1 MKETNQYGQRRLIVK
16 SDLLYNFVTS
26 PVTVIAA
33 FLTFVIVC
41 SAVFAPFLTPHDPFN
56 PGTLELRDAYKPP
69 VWIEGG
75 VNEFPLGTDDQGH
88 DVLASMM
95 YGSRISLFVGFFAVF
110 IAMFI
115 GVSLGTLSG
124 YIGGKLD
131 MVLMRLADAQITIPA
146 LLIALLLNGVLR
158 TILPLDTR
166 SNLSVPIL
174 VLSIAFAT
182 WPEYARLCRGVTM
195 VERHKEYVA
204 AAKVIGIHPVKIMVK
219 HIIPNAMRPV
229 FVIATIGIARAIII
243 EASLSFLGVGMPPTT
258 PSLGTLIRIGNSY
271 IFSGEWWMLF
281 MPAIV
286 LIILVLSINLLG
298 DWVRYELNPKLR
310 GR

>member
-1 MKETNQYGQRRLIVK
+1 
-16 SDLLYNFVTS
+16 
-26 PVTVIAA
+26 
-33 FLTFVIVC
+33 
-41 SAVFAPFLTPHDPFN
+41 
-56 PGTLELRDAYKPP
+56 
-69 VWIEGG
+69 
-75 VNEFPLGTDDQGH
+75 
-88 DVLASMM
+88 
-95 YGSRISLFVGFFAVF
+95 
-110 IAMFI
+110 
-115 GVSLGTLSG
+115 
-124 YIGGKLD
+124 
-131 MVLMRLADAQITIPA
+131 
-146 LLIALLLNGVLR
+146 
-158 TILPLDTR
+158 
-166 SNLSVPIL
+166 
-174 VLSIAFAT
+174 
-182 WPEYARLCRGVTM
+182 M

-204 AAKVIGIHPVKIMVK
+204 AAKVIGIHPVKIMIK